1 MHKDDFPFSLLPH
14 GYRLSVVYDFMSLGA
29 LQAPDKHKTAQTLL
43 CSNPLPSVDAVVRAR
58 HP

>member
-43 CSNPLPSVDAVVRAR
+43 CSNPLVLKPSSFS
-58 HP
+58 